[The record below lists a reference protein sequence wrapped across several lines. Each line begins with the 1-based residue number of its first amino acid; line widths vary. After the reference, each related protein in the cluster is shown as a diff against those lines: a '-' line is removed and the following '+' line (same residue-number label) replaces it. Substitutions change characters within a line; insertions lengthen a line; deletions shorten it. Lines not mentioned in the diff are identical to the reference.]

1 MFPYFKQQDSS
12 DCGPTC
18 LKIII
23 KHYGRN
29 IGISQLRELCNT
41 DSEGSS
47 IKSIIYAGNKIGF
60 DMLGVK
66 SQIEKLNNQ
75 DLVLFEELPL
85 PFILHWQEKHFVVVY
100 KITKEKV
107 YISDPAK
114 GKLVYKLS
122 DLSKYIYN
130 KNNYARVI
138 LLEPSSAFHSNEN
151 IYFKNQDNKL
161 KILFVKKYVS
171 AEKKYIFRLFLII
184 FLSAV
189 LNVSSPFITQFSFDS
204 GILAKNLD
212 VIISV
217 FIIQLIVFIFTSTFS
232 YFNSYVSNIVSRNI
246 NIKLSIDFITKLFTI
261 PASYFQ
267 KKKVSDFYQRIMDL
281 NRIESFITYNFAN
294 ILMSVIS
301 LIVSSIICIY
311 YNYSIFFIVIIFSVL
326 NLFWITF
333 SIRKKQV
340 LDYEKFDINSK
351 IHRTLIEIIEGI
363 NDIKISNSSN
373 NKLENLSNSQKK
385 SYANNLKYIK
395 LNQSLSIGG
404 GLITNLGSGFITFY
418 TAYLTLDN
426 TISIGEMA
434 AIQMVVGQLTSTI
447 NNLTNTV
454 STLQD
459 TKFSLER
466 ILETQI
472 VPTDNIGKEKAN
484 NNTSIQFKDVSF
496 SYSEL
501 NKNILNKLN
510 FTIEKGRTTAI
521 VGLSGSGKTT
531 LIKML
536 LKLIQPQTGE
546 IIFNNS
552 LNINKIN
559 TDEWYKQCGAVM
571 QDGYIFTDTIKN
583 NIVLNSTNY
592 NKTKYEESLRCA
604 ELLSFVENLPIKHDT
619 IIGKEGLNLSS
630 GQKQRILLARLFYKN
645 PKFIFLDEAT
655 NSLDSETESKIMNNI
670 NNFFV
675 ESTKVIVAHRLNT
688 IKHADKIIILKNG
701 EIAEIGTHEDLLENK
716 SFYFN
721 LVQEQLN

>member
-1 MFPYFKQQDSS
+1 MDNFF
-12 DCGPTC
+12 
-18 LKIII
+18 
-23 KHYGRN
+23 
-29 IGISQLRELCNT
+29 
-41 DSEGSS
+41 
-47 IKSIIYAGNKIGF
+47 NK
-60 DMLGVK
+60 
-66 SQIEKLNNQ
+66 
-75 DLVLFEELPL
+75 
-85 PFILHWQEKHFVVVY
+85 
-100 KITKEKV
+100 
-107 YISDPAK
+107 
-114 GKLVYKLS
+114 
-122 DLSKYIYN
+122 
-130 KNNYARVI
+130 
-138 LLEPSSAFHSNEN
+138 
-151 IYFKNQDNKL
+151 
-161 KILFVKKYVS
+161 
-171 AEKKYIFRLFLII
+171 
-184 FLSAV
+184 
-189 LNVSSPFITQFSFDS
+189 
-204 GILAKNLD
+204 
-212 VIISV
+212 
-217 FIIQLIVFIFTSTFS
+217 
-232 YFNSYVSNIVSRNI
+232 
-246 NIKLSIDFITKLFTI
+246 
-261 PASYFQ
+261 
-267 KKKVSDFYQRIMDL
+267 
-281 NRIESFITYNFAN
+281 
-294 ILMSVIS
+294 
-301 LIVSSIICIY
+301 
-311 YNYSIFFIVIIFSVL
+311 
-326 NLFWITF
+326 
-333 SIRKKQV
+333 KKQV

-546 IIFNNS
+546 IIFNNNLS
-552 LNINKIN
+552 INKIN

-655 NSLDSETESKIMNNI
+655 NSLDFETESKIMNNI

-675 ESTKVIVAHRLNT
+675 ESTKVIVAHRLYT